1 MAKLEPRPPAPLRML
16 TAPVRDKNPTYRHT
30 CLRTSN
36 LPQLQNMLQ
45 QTLLGPS
52 LEVAQVDVLP
62 DHLHNVNIIHLSNG
76 SYLVLKAAPSPI
88 TLLLRHE
95 RYLLDNESQ
104 ALQILTRSDLPV
116 PRILKHD
123 PTSTRLGSPFLLS
136 TFVPGVPYAELHRTM
151 EPPERA
157 NVERQLRF
165 LIAAIGQHVPPV
177 PDTYGPLA
185 LAASNQGH
193 KTWREA
199 FKSMLESVLMDAEDL
214 LINLP
219 YAQIRTGVA
228 ESDKVLD
235 DVREPRLVILG
246 LTEPRNILID
256 RKTNN
261 ITGLL
266 DFGRALWGDWQ
277 IGVPD
282 VAVGIKGQIYI
293 IYHAIV
299 TIVKNTY
306 RRQNDDYE
314 LEARRALTVAL
325 QQLASNET

>member
-16 TAPVRDKNPTYRHT
+16 TAPVRDKTPTYRHT
-30 CLRTSN
+30 CLRTPN

-52 LEVAQVDVLP
+52 LAVAQVDVLP
-62 DHLHNVNIIHLSNG
+62 NHLHNVNIIHLSNG
-76 SYLVLKAAPSPI
+76 SYLVLKAGPSPI

-95 RYLLDNESQ
+95 RYLLDNEAQ
-104 ALQILTRSDLPV
+104 ALEILTRSDLPV

-123 PTSTRLGSPFLLS
+123 PTSTRLGSPFLLN
-136 TFVPGVPYAELHRTM
+136 TFVPGVPYAEVHRIM

-157 NVERQLRF
+157 NVERQLNF
-165 LIAAIGQHVPPV
+165 LIAAIGQHVPPS

-185 LAASNQGH
+185 LTALNQGH

-199 FKSMLESVLMDAEDL
+199 FRSMLESVLMDAEDL

-219 YAQIRTGVA
+219 YAQIRTGVTG
-228 ESDKVLD
+228 SDKVLD

-282 VAVGIKGQIYI
+282 VAVGTKGQM
-293 IYHAIV
+293 
-299 TIVKNTY
+299 
-306 RRQNDDYE
+306 
-314 LEARRALTVAL
+314 
-325 QQLASNET
+325 